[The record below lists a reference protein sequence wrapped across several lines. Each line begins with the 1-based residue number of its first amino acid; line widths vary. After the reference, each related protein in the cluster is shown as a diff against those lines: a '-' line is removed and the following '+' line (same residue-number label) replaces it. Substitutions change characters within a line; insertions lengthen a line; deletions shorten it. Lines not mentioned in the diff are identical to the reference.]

1 MRNYTMT
8 LADCMNSY
16 NDTLFTFY
24 YEFPQEYKPVF
35 EHKFLLRFGYRN
47 IGFESYPLF
56 KQMLESRLNELM
68 PKYLDLYA
76 STEIKY
82 NPFTNYDYEKE
93 TFTDT
98 KGRSKNY
105 STANAKGID
114 YSDSSGLSSGS
125 GGRGTHGANNE
136 TDYSTDTGNRRE
148 RGIND
153 GRTDRLDIY
162 TDSPQNKQNIE
173 GDRVNNNREHEKYFN
188 DGYITT
194 KKYNPDSVQGI
205 RSENE
210 ATFNR
215 HSGER
220 GSENYENEKTFSTKV
235 DQNKSI
241 QRVQTYNDTENVAS
255 QRHTNRYFYEEK
267 GLRGVLK
274 SDVIIAWR
282 KAFISVDEMLL
293 NELEELFLG
302 IY

>member
-16 NDTLFTFY
+16 NDTLFNFY
-24 YEFPQEYKPVF
+24 YDFPQEYKPVF
-35 EHKFLLRFGYRN
+35 ERLFLLRYGYRN
-47 IGFESYPLF
+47 IGFETYPLF

-68 PKYLDLYA
+68 PKYLQLYE
-76 STEIKY
+76 STKVNY
-82 NPFTNYDYEKE
+82 NPFTNFEYEKE
-93 TFTDT
+93 SFTDS
-98 KGRSKNY
+98 KGRAKNY

-114 YSDSSGLSSGS
+114 YSDSSGLNSSS
-125 GGRGTHGANNE
+125 GGRGTTGGSNE
-136 TDYSTDTGNRRE
+136 IDFSTDTGNRRE

-153 GRTDRLDIY
+153 GRTDRVELN

-173 GDRVNNNREHEKYFN
+173 NNRVNNDREHERYFN
-188 DGYITT
+188 DGYVTT
-194 KKYNPDSVQGI
+194 KKYNPDSIQGI
-205 RSENE
+205 RAENE
-210 ATFNR
+210 ATFNQR
-215 HSGER
+215 SHEKGVEDF
-220 GSENYENEKTFSTKV
+220 ENEKTYSNKIN
-235 DQNKSI
+235 QNKSI

-255 QRHTNRYFYEEK
+255 QRNTNVYSYREN

-293 NELEELFLG
+293 NELDDLFLG